1 MKLVMMNN
9 KPYLGDIGEV
19 SGMLGMEHT
28 EYDFMGESLEG
39 IERGFRLES
48 EKDVFVLSADSRMLK
63 FVYRYIDLDDV
74 YVYDDQGTGELFKL
88 SETTNRV
95 LRLGHHLP
103 KLFEAG
109 EFRV

>member
-28 EYDFMGESLEG
+28 EYEFMGESLEG

-63 FVYRYIDLDDV
+63 FVYRYIDLEDV